1 MGPPSVCPTHYIQ
14 IVYNFGV
21 RIATVSLNPAV
32 DQTVRLNR
40 FRVDAVNRGSSIRFD
55 AGGKGVNVASFLADS
70 GLPVMITGFLGRE
83 NAGLFEELF
92 QRKRIEDRC
101 IRIPG
106 HTRIGVK
113 IVDEGARQT
122 TDINLPGLTPAPEA
136 VDLLMQTLRQ
146 MASTCDTFI
155 LTGSLPP
162 GVPADLYTRIIRLLH
177 EAGARCLLDS
187 SGAGL
192 REGIRAVPEMVKP
205 NRVELEE
212 LVGGS
217 VGDEMGAK
225 TAALRLIE
233 SGIETVVVSM
243 GRRGALF
250 ITCDA
255 AFHAVPPDAAVL
267 STVGAGDA
275 LVAGLLVGQS
285 KGLDLAE
292 CARLA
297 TAYSVGIITS
307 PNRQLPDAAVLQ
319 ALASQVQIQEI

>member
-1 MGPPSVCPTHYIQ
+1 MVPPPVCSSHYIQ

-32 DQTVRLNR
+32 DQTVRLSR
-40 FRVDAVNRGSSIRFD
+40 FRVEAVNRGSTIRFD
-55 AGGKGVNVASFLADS
+55 PGGKGVNVASFLADS
-70 GLPVMITGFLGRE
+70 GLPVVITGFLGRE
-83 NAGLFEELF
+83 NAGLFEDLF
-92 QRKRIEDRC
+92 QRKNIEDRC

-106 HTRIGVK
+106 QTRIGVK

-122 TDINLPGLTPAPEA
+122 TDINLPGLTPTPEA

-146 MASTCDTFI
+146 MTTACDTFV

-162 GVPADLYTRIIRLLH
+162 GVPADLYARIIRLLH

-192 REGIRAVPEMVKP
+192 REGVRAVPEIVKP

-212 LVGGS
+212 LAGDS
-217 VGDEMGAK
+217 VGDEEGVLS
-225 TAALRLIE
+225 AAQQLIDTGVE
-233 SGIETVVVSM
+233 LVVVSL
-243 GRRGALF
+243 GRNGALF
-250 ITCDA
+250 VTPDESL
-255 AFHAVPPDAAVL
+255 HAVPPEAAVQ

-275 LVAGLLVGQS
+275 LVAGLLVGQ
-285 KGLDLAE
+285 KRGLSIAE

-297 TAYSVGIITS
+297 TAYSVGVITS
-307 PNRQLPDAAVLQ
+307 PNSQLPDQAALE
-319 ALASQVQIQEI
+319 ALISQVQIREA